1 LHSTFTV
8 ISASKYNDGNRFAS
22 GKWQSELRR
31 ESVMKGI
38 AWIARTRLGF
48 LSCKQFAKLGLDL
61 DLDLDEQG
69 SSADRRRWVISFGE
83 SEGTQC
89 FETGIDT

>member
-1 LHSTFTV
+1 MNLQGWRRNLHSTFTV
-8 ISASKYNDGNRFAS
+8 ISASKYNDGSRFAS

-48 LSCKQFAKLGLDL
+48 LSCKQFAKRDL

-69 SSADRRRWVISFGE
+69 SSADRR
-83 SEGTQC
+83 
-89 FETGIDT
+89 